1 MSKGLATLRKGRL
14 RVDVSSPLTAVITA
28 LGISVA
34 NSSIGYVVAKRAQEK
49 ELNTFMGIV
58 FGSLA
63 ARAAVVVTLAYLCLG
78 VWSMHQV
85 SFALT
90 FSISAFAG
98 LMVEVF
104 FFHFSME
111 KAKEQ
116 HLQNVKRPFKKKE
129 DDPAGLAFSLA

>member
-1 MSKGLATLRKGRL
+1 VDPKG
-14 RVDVSSPLTAVITA
+14 PLVAIITA

-34 NSSIGYVVAKRAQEK
+34 NSSVGYIVSKRAQSK

-63 ARAAVVVTLAYLCLG
+63 IRGIVVVTLAYLCLG
-78 VWSMHQV
+78 VIQMHQV

-111 KAKEQ
+111 RTKQ
-116 HLQNVKRPFKKKE
+116 LQLVNAKRPFKKKGYE
-129 DDPAGLAFSLA
+129 PLIAVLSLAHV

>member
-1 MSKGLATLRKGRL
+1 MDPKG
-14 RVDVSSPLTAVITA
+14 PLVAIITA

-34 NSSIGYVVAKRAQEK
+34 NSSVGYIVSKRAQSK
-49 ELNTFMGIV
+49 DLNTFMGIV

-63 ARAAVVVTLAYLCLG
+63 IRAIVVVTLAYLCLG
-78 VWSMHQV
+78 VVQMHQV
-85 SFALT
+85 SFALA

-111 KAKEQ
+111 RTKRRQLA
-116 HLQNVKRPFKKKE
+116 NTKRPFKKKE
-129 DDPAGLAFSLA
+129 DESVMSRYAAACA

>member
-1 MSKGLATLRKGRL
+1 M
-14 RVDVSSPLTAVITA
+14 DVSSPLTAVFTA

-34 NSSIGYVVAKRAQEK
+34 NSGIGYVIGKRAQEK
-49 ELNTFMGIV
+49 DLNTFMGIV

-85 SFALT
+85 VFALT

-111 KAKEQ
+111 QAKEQ
-116 HLQNVKRPFKKKE
+116 HLQNVKRPFKKKG
-129 DDPAGLAFSLA
+129 DSVVDLAFAFA

>member
-1 MSKGLATLRKGRL
+1 MDIRGPF
-14 RVDVSSPLTAVITA
+14 VAVITA
-28 LGISVA
+28 LGMSVA
-34 NSSIGYVVAKRAQEK
+34 NSCIGYVVAKRAQQK

-63 ARAAVVVTLAYLCLG
+63 ARAAAVVTLAYICLG
-78 VWSMHQV
+78 VISMHQV
-85 SFALT
+85 AFALT

-111 KAKEQ
+111 RAKEQ
-116 HLQNVKRPFKKKE
+116 HLQNVKRPFKKKG
-129 DDPAGLAFSLA
+129 DNVAGLAVALA

>member
-1 MSKGLATLRKGRL
+1 VDAKG
-14 RVDVSSPLTAVITA
+14 PLVAIITA

-34 NSSIGYVVAKRAQEK
+34 NSSVGYIVSKRAQSR

-63 ARAAVVVTLAYLCLG
+63 IRGIVVVTLAYLCLG
-78 VWSMHQV
+78 VVQMHQV

-111 KAKEQ
+111 RTKR
-116 HLQNVKRPFKKKE
+116 LQLASTNRPFKKKE
-129 DDPAGLAFSLA
+129 VEPVMACMTAAYA